1 MYNSATPLPLLRVP
15 LHTGPDANALVLRPP
30 APLLKVLMH
39 CDATLAGFVPT
50 PREIP
55 RTSHRT
61 QLEMRMTTNKSLEPF
76 HEKHDERDVS
86 KNLCAESV
94 RTGDTPTSP
103 HLRTDPRRTT
113 ALIHPHCY
121 LIYYHFTESV

>member
-94 RTGDTPTSP
+94 RTGDTPPSP
-103 HLRTDPRRTT
+103 IYGRMPQKNT
-113 ALIHPHCY
+113 ASNHPHCY
-121 LIYYHFTESV
+121 LINNHFTETI